1 MSKENIFSE
10 VEKLDDD
17 IGGINWL
24 RNQLEVVENYLY
36 GHYDMNRIDIMQ
48 SEIEYLRDENV
59 NGEVYR
65 VCEEMLK
72 VIDSL

>member
-1 MSKENIFSE
+1 MSKDNIFSE

-36 GHYDMNRIDIMQ
+36 GNYDMNRVDIMK

-59 NGEVYR
+59 NGEVYK
-65 VCEEMLK
+65 VCEEMLE